1 MSTSQRNRNRPPKP
15 ATPRELALLCAA
27 AALDKKGED
36 PLLLEVGALTG
47 YADYF
52 LLVSG
57 RSTRQASSVGENV
70 ARVLKKAGRPALGV
84 EGFKE
89 GTWILLDFG
98 EVVVHVFHQPVR
110 EFYDLDS
117 LWGDAPRVELD
128 PVVLDGL
135 VPHKAEKQGD

>member
-1 MSTSQRNRNRPPKP
+1 MNKAARPRIRPPRP
-15 ATPRELALLCAA
+15 RNARELALLCAA
-27 AALDKKGED
+27 AALNKKGED
-36 PLLLEVGALTG
+36 LALLEVSELTG

-57 RSTRQASSVGENV
+57 RSTRQATAVGENV
-70 ARVLKKAGRPALGV
+70 ARTLKKAGRPVLGA
-84 EGFKE
+84 EGLKE

-128 PVVLDGL
+128 PEQLSALLPSAPPAG
-135 VPHKAEKQGD
+135 GD

>member
-1 MSTSQRNRNRPPKP
+1 
-15 ATPRELALLCAA
+15 LLCAA

-36 PLLLEVGALTG
+36 PVLLEVSQLTG

-57 RSTRQASSVGENV
+57 RSTRQATAVGENV
-70 ARVLKKAGRPALGV
+70 ARILKKAGRPALGV
-84 EGFKE
+84 EGLNE
-89 GTWILLDFG
+89 GRWVLLDFG
-98 EVVVHVFHQPVR
+98 EVVVHVFHEPVR

-128 PVVLDGL
+128 TAELDLISLGQSK
-135 VPHKAEKQGD
+135 PAAD

>member
-1 MSTSQRNRNRPPKP
+1 M
-15 ATPRELALLCAA
+15 LCAA
-27 AALDKKGED
+27 AALDKKGEN
-36 PLLLEVGALTG
+36 PVLLDVAELAG

-57 RSTRQASSVGENV
+57 RSTRQASAVGENV
-70 ARVLKKAGRPALGV
+70 AQVLKKAGRPALGV
-84 EGFKE
+84 EGLKE

-117 LWGDAPRVELD
+117 LWGDAPRVELS
-128 PVVLDGL
+128 PEELAAML
-135 VPHKAEKQGD
+135 PRRSEPPLS